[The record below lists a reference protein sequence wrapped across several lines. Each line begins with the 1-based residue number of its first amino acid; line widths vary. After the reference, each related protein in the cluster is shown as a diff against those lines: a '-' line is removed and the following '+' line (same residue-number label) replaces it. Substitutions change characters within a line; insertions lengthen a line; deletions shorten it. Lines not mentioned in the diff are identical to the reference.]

1 MLSGKWGRKQISLGP
16 GTARGPEE
24 RRERDHGGVDGA
36 SGGLRGGGGV
46 ASVQGV
52 VTPLLFTLVVVAC
65 SFFAGLLGSLV
76 GVGGGI
82 IVVPL
87 LSLFLGVDIHHA
99 IAASIISVIATSC
112 GAASSYVRSHVSN
125 LRLGMLLE
133 IATAAGALS
142 GAFLAVVIA
151 SRWLFVLFGAV
162 LVYTAFSMGRKPQA
176 RTAPLPTDALA
187 DRLKLHGAFF
197 DPATKS
203 EVVYRVARTKVGFA
217 ISYVAGIVSGLLGVG
232 GGVIKVPVMNLA
244 MGLPLKACT
253 ATSNFMIGVTAAASA
268 AVYFTRGEVQPFIA
282 APVAVG
288 VLLGAQSGAKV
299 MGHLKSDWIR
309 LIFVAVLV
317 VSAVQMF
324 LRGFR

>member
-1 MLSGKWGRKQISLGP
+1 
-16 GTARGPEE
+16 
-24 RRERDHGGVDGA
+24 
-36 SGGLRGGGGV
+36 
-46 ASVQGV
+46 
-52 VTPLLFTLVVVAC
+52 LVVVAC